1 MPKQARFGGF
11 PERLPEQNVDAR
23 SKNLVAVWSP
33 ALARCGRLA
42 RVQNNPE
49 ATLHAT
55 QLAYDP
61 RPHAELL
68 AAYCLNV
75 QPLER
80 ILIAGGVA
88 GLPLVRE
95 VARAVLRAGG
105 RPAVRLDYPGQD
117 DDVAALAADGVLDVL
132 HAAELADME
141 GMDGTLRIL
150 TPEAGRM
157 DVVDAHRR
165 ARLTAARS
173 PLAAARARKKWSL
186 TLYPTA
192 HAAAQAGMTEAD
204 FGAFV
209 MRAMFLDRPDPVAAW
224 GEVRE
229 LQARL
234 IERLSRADTV
244 KIEAPGTDLTLRV
257 GGRIWAN
264 SDGKRNM
271 PSGEVF
277 TGALEDSVEGQ
288 ILYDLPTTFQ
298 GRRVSGIR
306 LRFERGQ
313 VVEAQAEEGDDA
325 LQAALATDD
334 GARFVGELGIG
345 TNDGIQRPSM
355 NILFDEKIAGTVHL
369 ALGKSYPETGGT
381 NHSALHWDMIRDL
394 RPGGQILLD
403 GEVFQQDGMF
413 VGEAR

>member
-1 MPKQARFGGF
+1 M
-11 PERLPEQNVDAR
+11 V
-23 SKNLVAVWSP
+23 
-33 ALARCGRLA
+33 RCATLA
-42 RVQNNPE
+42 RVQNNSE
-49 ATLHAT
+49 ATSAAAPYAT
-55 QLAYDP
+55 LLAYDP

-68 AAYCLNV
+68 VAYCLNV
-75 QPLER
+75 QPSER

-105 RPAVRLDYPGQD
+105 RSAVRLDYPGQD

-132 HAAELADME
+132 HPAELADLE

-150 TPEAGRM
+150 TPEAGRP
-157 DVVDAHRR
+157 DVVDARRR

-186 TLYPTA
+186 TLFPTA
-192 HAAAQAGMTEAD
+192 HAAAQAGMTEAEFD
-204 FGAFV
+204 AFV

-257 GGRIWAN
+257 GGRTWAN

-277 TGALEDSVEGQ
+277 TGPLEDSANGFITFDVPAEYAGVMVRGARLEFRDGVVVDARADEGEST
-288 ILYDLPTTFQ
+288 LL
-298 GRRVSGIR
+298 
-306 LRFERGQ
+306 
-313 VVEAQAEEGDDA
+313 
-325 LQAALATDD
+325 AALNTDP
-334 GARFVGELGIG
+334 GARKLGELGIG
-345 TNDGIQRPSM
+345 SNSGIQTPTG
-355 NILFDEKIAGTVHL
+355 NILFDEKIGGTVHL
-369 ALGKSYPETGGT
+369 ALGRSYPETGGV
-381 NHSALHWDMIRDL
+381 NASAIHWDLITDL
-394 RPGGQILLD
+394 RQGGRILLD
-403 GEVFQQDGMF
+403 GEVWQENGRFL
-413 VGEAR
+413 